1 MHISGRG
8 CRRQAGV
15 LVRAAT
21 RDTMRLIDTALLP
34 AALMIA
40 QEHIPMQDFP
50 RRETAEAQQ
59 VHETDANS
67 NLPNSNLP
75 QRLSRPLQAGGA
87 QVAEGQKE
95 NIAARNVPA
104 AHTHVA
110 LTAACPGGHA
120 SNVPGPTLSARSP
133 ARQRGGGGGRESL
146 SATTP
151 ASKSIRNPTAIDLD
165 AYVQETGVCA
175 VAAAGSGAESQGGE
189 HKRTIRIA
197 ARMGSKVGASADQ
210 TGGGGGRG
218 CAALCSPPTPGSAST
233 SNNNL
238 KKRSIEH
245 VKQGSTSTGRGDGA
259 ARGAGGSDDDDF
271 KTHKPRPKLLH
282 VKRK

>member
-1 MHISGRG
+1 MH
-8 CRRQAGV
+8 
-15 LVRAAT
+15 
-21 RDTMRLIDTALLP
+21 LIDTALMP

-50 RRETAEAQQ
+50 RRETVEAQQ
-59 VHETDANS
+59 VHATDANS

-75 QRLSRPLQAGGA
+75 QRLSRPLQAGGV
-87 QVAEGQKE
+87 QVAEGGRNQEKE

-120 SNVPGPTLSARSP
+120 SNVPGPALSARSP
-133 ARQRGGGGGRESL
+133 ARQRGMGGGRQSL

-151 ASKSIRNPTAIDLD
+151 ASKSISNPTAIDLD
-165 AYVQETGVCA
+165 SIDAYVQEAGVCA

-189 HKRTIRIA
+189 HKRTIHIA
-197 ARMGSKVGASADQ
+197 ARIGSKVGASADQ
-210 TGGGGGRG
+210 TGGVGGRG
-218 CAALCSPPTPGSAST
+218 CAAPCPPPPPGSASS
-233 SNNNL
+233 SNKNL
-238 KKRSIEH
+238 KKRSLEH
-245 VKQGSTSTGRGDGA
+245 VKQGSTGTGRGDVA
-259 ARGAGGSDDDDF
+259 AHGAGGSDDDDF

>member
-87 QVAEGQKE
+87 QVAEGGRNQEKE

-189 HKRTIRIA
+189 HKRTIRI
-197 ARMGSKVGASADQ
+197 GACPNLADQ
-210 TGGGGGRG
+210 TRGGGAGD
-218 CAALCSPPTPGSAST
+218 ALPP
-233 SNNNL
+233 
-238 KKRSIEH
+238 
-245 VKQGSTSTGRGDGA
+245 V
-259 ARGAGGSDDDDF
+259 
-271 KTHKPRPKLLH
+271 PRPPPAAH
-282 VKRK
+282 RRRIIT